1 MARPRAFD
9 QERVVGAAQQVF
21 WRRGFHASSV
31 EELLRATGLGQSSLY
46 NAFGS
51 KDGLFAECLGVYLD
65 EAQGRLIGTLDDTTH
80 DVIQRIEALLVAI
93 ASDEIERSSS
103 GGPRGCLAVNT
114 VAEFADDPK
123 AAATIERV
131 GRDTRERLELLAS
144 ALRIGQAA
152 GEVTKEVS
160 ADGLAAYINA
170 AIAGLRISSQGGAS
184 PETIHEIVTATMR
197 ALHAT

>member
-1 MARPRAFD
+1 M
-9 QERVVGAAQQVF
+9 GTAQQVF
-21 WRRGFHASSV
+21 WRHGFHASSI
-31 EELLRATGLGQSSLY
+31 EELSRATGLGQSSLY

-65 EAQGRLIGTLDDTTH
+65 EAQGRLAGILDDTTR
-80 DVIQRIEALLVAI
+80 DAVGRIEALLLAI
-93 ASDEIERSSS
+93 ASDEIERSAH

-114 VAEFADDPK
+114 VAEFADDPD
-123 AAATIERV
+123 ATATIERV

-152 GEVTKEVS
+152 GEITTDVS
-160 ADGLAAYINA
+160 ADGLAAYVNA

-184 PETIHEIVTATMR
+184 PETIHEIVSATMR
-197 ALHAT
+197 ALRPA